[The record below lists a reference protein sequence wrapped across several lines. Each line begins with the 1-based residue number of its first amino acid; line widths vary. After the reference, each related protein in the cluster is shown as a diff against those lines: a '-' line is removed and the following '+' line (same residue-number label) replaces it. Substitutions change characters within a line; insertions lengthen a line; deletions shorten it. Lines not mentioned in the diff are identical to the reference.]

1 MVPVAV
7 GALHDDVIG
16 PVDQAGVPDDGLVVV
31 ADVAG
36 EDDLFLHAV
45 LFQPHLHAGRAEQV
59 ACVHKANF
67 YALAQLNDLA
77 VLHRH
82 QVFRD
87 LRGVGHGVQ
96 RLHRGPAGP
105 LALLVLPLGIHLLDV
120 GRVLEH
126 DGHQL
131 AGQAGGKDLPLKA
144 LLDEQGDAAG
154 VVDVRVGDDH
164 IVDVI
169 RRKVQHGVVSL
180 VLALLQAA
188 VDEDLLAADFHAVAA
203 ARDGLGRPEKGEFHV
218 GFPPSFFQF
227 LVVWRTAGRSPA
239 AFVLYKVI
247 LSYPIFSDLPRGF
260 GQVGENS
267 PVVPPPQ
274 LC

>member
-1 MVPVAV
+1 M
-7 GALHDDVIG
+7 
-16 PVDQAGVPDDGLVVV
+16 
-31 ADVAG
+31 
-36 EDDLFLHAV
+36 
-45 LFQPHLHAGRAEQV
+45 
-59 ACVHKANF
+59 
-67 YALAQLNDLA
+67 
-77 VLHRH
+77 
-82 QVFRD
+82 
-87 LRGVGHGVQ
+87 
-96 RLHRGPAGP
+96 
-105 LALLVLPLGIHLLDV
+105 

-131 AGQAGGKDLPLKA
+131 PREAGGKDLPLKA

-164 IVDVI
+164 IVNVI
-169 RRKVQHGVVSL
+169 GRKVQHGVVSL